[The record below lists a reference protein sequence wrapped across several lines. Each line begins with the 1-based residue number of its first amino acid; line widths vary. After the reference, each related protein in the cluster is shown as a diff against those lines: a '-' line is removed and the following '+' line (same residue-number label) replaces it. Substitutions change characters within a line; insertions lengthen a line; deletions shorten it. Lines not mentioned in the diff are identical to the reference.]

1 VVSKTSNALLRV
13 LLAAVLL
20 FNTVCSCSYSQD
32 VVTPEQFTQD
42 FDYLWSQLRGNYAYF
57 DKKET
62 DWGLGREVYRPRFAG
77 IKTKREF
84 ITLLESVLEE
94 LYDHHTHL
102 KINTSGSTRL
112 VPTGLD
118 VRAEWEN
125 GKAIITYLCGGAE
138 LAATLFTEGLVDEI
152 ILKLNPI
159 LLGSGIP
166 LFSGAIKQ
174 SNLDLVDSKVYSSGV
189 ILLYYRVKR

>member
-1 VVSKTSNALLRV
+1 LFLLV
-13 LLAAVLL
+13 LSGCC
-20 FNTVCSCSYSQD
+20 N
-32 VVTPEQFTQD
+32 EQFTQD